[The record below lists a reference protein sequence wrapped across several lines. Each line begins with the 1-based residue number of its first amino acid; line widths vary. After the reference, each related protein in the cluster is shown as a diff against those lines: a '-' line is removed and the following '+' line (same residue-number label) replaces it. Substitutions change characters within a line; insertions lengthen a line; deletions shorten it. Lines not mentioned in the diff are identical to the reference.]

1 MPKALTRD
9 SFIEKAREKFNG
21 RYSYDKV
28 DYVDYKTEVTI
39 TCPIHGD
46 FMQRPSNHLKGHGC
60 PQCAKNGV
68 RPTLEAFRAR
78 FSDKMINLS
87 EFEYK
92 RATDAGK
99 CICERCGNVWYTT
112 PMSLMK
118 GSGCPRCAKERRIK
132 KRTSNLEEFL
142 LKYEKLYGKRY
153 DFGMSVYKNALTKMD
168 VLCPL
173 HGKFSMTPN
182 DLLSGHGC
190 PKCNASSLEQA
201 VRNILMSYDIEF
213 EEQKRF
219 DWLKHVKPLALDFYI
234 PSKNIAIECQG
245 IQHFRPIEHFGGEN
259 EFASIVK
266 RDEIK
271 RKLCESYGL
280 TLVYYTDKDF
290 LLTEEFKRR
299 TAYDEKSLIKLLN
312 KNG

>member
-28 DYVDYKTEVTI
+28 DYVDYKTEIII

-99 CICERCGNVWYTT
+99 CLCERCGNVWYTT

-118 GSGCPRCAKERRIK
+118 GSGCPRCAKERRVM
-132 KRTSNLEEFL
+132 KRTSNIDEFIR
-142 LKYEKLYGKRY
+142 KIQEKHGINY
-153 DFGMSVYKNALTKMD
+153 DFSEAKYVNAITKMA
-168 VLCPL
+168 VICPS
-173 HGKFSMTPN
+173 HGKFFITPN

-190 PKCNASSLEQA
+190 PICSSSRLESE
-201 VRNILMSYDIEF
+201 VRKILSENNIDF

-219 DWLKHVKPLALDFYI
+219 EWLRLKKPLSLDFYL
-234 PSKNIAIECQG
+234 PKQNIAIECQG
-245 IQHFRPIEHFGGEN
+245 IQHYKAIERFGGEEELVRIKN
-259 EFASIVK
+259 
-266 RDEIK
+266 RDFIK
-271 RKLCESYGL
+271 KELCEKEGI
-280 TLVYYTDKDF
+280 TLVYYSKSDILLKEGLTDNIAF
-290 LLTEEFKRR
+290 NER
-299 TAYDEKSLIKLLN
+299 TLMELIN
-312 KNG
+312 